1 MRKKKIWWCVPFL
14 CLFLFCFPL
23 HAAAAKDEESDP
35 ASQMMEEVDLT
46 ELDEW
51 IGEELF
57 PKGEDA
63 VTFTDV
69 VDGLIEDG
77 ITGFDYSLIADW
89 LRDALFY
96 EVKNSWTLLVQ
107 VILLVVGFS
116 ILKNFSNAFQ
126 SAYIADLCFLMV
138 YCVLAV
144 MLLQSFLGFR
154 DIAEEA
160 LNKIVEFMQAL
171 IPPFCLTMVFSA
183 GAGMSAGFYQL
194 AFLVVYLVQWLFLK
208 ILMPMIQL
216 YVILE
221 LVNHF
226 FEDEKFQNLT
236 ELMGEL
242 IGWGLKLAGAAVF
255 GLTVVQNLIAP
266 AKDKLASG
274 TVSKAAS
281 VIPGI
286 GNAINGI
293 SELLIGSGIMIKNCV
308 GVAALIILVVLGAI
322 PILKIWCMAFFYK
335 LAAVVTEP
343 VADKRIAGCLAGM
356 AKGGM
361 LYLRLVIYCLALFFL
376 TIALTTAAV

>member
-1 MRKKKIWWCVPFL
+1 MRKKKIWWCIPFL

-23 HAAAAKDEESDP
+23 HAAAKDEESDP

-96 EVKNSWTLLVQ
+96 EIKNSWTLLVQ

-183 GAGMSAGFYQL
+183 GAGTSAGFYQL